1 MLWYS
6 GQVRRSLIT
15 GMSRWLWQPENWS
28 DIIYKRN
35 DGHLPPLSQRMS
47 FQSTRTTRAPL
58 KARSALHARTTDLTR
73 LISSPGLSWCCQIV
87 FGSNHPSIIKTT
99 ICNEEAFLLMWQN
112 LTSIKMRLVHQKISY
127 TFTLYVI
134 SFRMAFLHLESKQLS
149 SEDATTKDFF
159 CQVTFKVIWNV
170 IWINMKH
177 WS

>member
-47 FQSTRTTRAPL
+47 FQSTRTTRVPL

-73 LISSPGLSWCCQIV
+73 LISNPGLSWCQDCQAL
-87 FGSNHPSIIKTT
+87 SKPPC
-99 ICNEEAFLLMWQN
+99 CNKEAFLLMWQN

-127 TFTLYVI
+127 TFTPFII
-134 SFRMAFLHLESKQLS
+134 SVRMAFLHLESKQLS

-159 CQVTFKVIWNV
+159 CQVTIKLILTV
-170 IWINMKH
+170 IWINSKH
-177 WS
+177 SS